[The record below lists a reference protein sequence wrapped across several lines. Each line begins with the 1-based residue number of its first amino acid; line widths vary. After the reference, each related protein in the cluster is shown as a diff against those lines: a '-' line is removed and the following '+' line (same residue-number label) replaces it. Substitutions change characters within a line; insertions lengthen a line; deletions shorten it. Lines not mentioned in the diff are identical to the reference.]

1 MADILGRPMF
11 WHVWHRAS
19 LCPQLQKVVVATDD
33 KRIAEAAES
42 LDVPVVMTRFDHP
55 SGTDRVFEAATIL
68 GVEENAVVVNV
79 QGDEPA
85 LEPRMLTELVQ
96 PFAEDASVQVS
107 TLARTIDA
115 RLAQSHD
122 VVKVVCAANGDALY
136 FSRAVV
142 PHARDDEPVAPFLG
156 HVGLYAF
163 RYDALR
169 RFTQL
174 APSALE
180 RTEKLE
186 QLRLLENNIPI
197 RVVETT
203 HRTHGVD
210 RPGDIDVILN
220 MIRENEG

>member
-1 MADILGRPMF
+1 MF

-19 LCPQLQKVVVATDD
+19 LCPQIQKVVLATDD
-33 KRIAEAAES
+33 KRIAEAAEL
-42 LDVPVVMTRFDHP
+42 LDVPVVMTRADHH
-55 SGTDRVFEAATIL
+55 SGTDRVFEAATAL
-68 GVEENAVVVNV
+68 GVEEHAVVVNI
-79 QGDEPA
+79 QGDEPV
-85 LEPRMLTELVQ
+85 LEPRMLTELIQ
-96 PFAEDASVQVS
+96 PVAENASVMVS
-107 TLARTIDA
+107 TLARVIDGG
-115 RLAQSHD
+115 LVQSPD
-122 VVKVVCAANGDALY
+122 VVKVVCAANGNALY

-142 PHARDDEPVAPFLG
+142 PYVCDDEPEARFLG

-197 RVVETT
+197 RVVQTT
-203 HRTHGVD
+203 FRTHGVD
-210 RPGDIDVILN
+210 RPEDIDVILN